1 MTMYEMVCILL
12 SRQHASNNAPVWL
25 SQLFTQIIAQPNGM
39 KVLVD
44 MRRDL
49 LNVLKTAKDDAKLK
63 ALEERLRSLLQHW
76 FSVGFLE
83 LKRISWDSPACLLEK
98 IKEYSASVHPVK
110 TWDDLKLRLGRA
122 KRCYGFFHPSMPL
135 GPLGSSSAT
144 KWLLCVI
151 DRRYCRTSRVY

>member
-1 MTMYEMVCILL
+1 MYAQISSSVFC
-12 SRQHASNNAPVWL
+12 ASTL
-25 SQLFTQIIAQPNGM
+25 TLEFFSKLFTQIIAQPNGM

-49 LNVLKTAKDDAKLK
+49 LSAMRAVKDDAKLK
-63 ALEERLRSLLQHW
+63 ALEDNLRSLLQHW
-76 FSVGFLE
+76 FSVGFLD
-83 LKRISWDSPACLLEK
+83 LQRITWSSPALLLEK

-135 GPLGSSSAT
+135 EPLVFIEVALVKGVSDKIAVRFPGHHHAR
-144 KWLLCVI
+144 L
-151 DRRYCRTSRVY
+151 